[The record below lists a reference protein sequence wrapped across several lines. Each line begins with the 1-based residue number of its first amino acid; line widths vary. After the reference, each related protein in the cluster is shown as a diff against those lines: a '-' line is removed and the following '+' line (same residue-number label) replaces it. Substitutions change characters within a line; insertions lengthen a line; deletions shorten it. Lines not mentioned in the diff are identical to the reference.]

1 MVGVI
6 ANLAL
11 WFALHT
17 LFAQHVAVRAAGL
30 RLDADALEWLLER
43 VGADRGSTR
52 GEVEKLILYAGPDR
66 SIGLEAVRA
75 CVGDQAAVSFDD
87 AVFAEADG
95 AGWRL
100 VVAIADVAHYV
111 RPGVPLDL
119 EARTRG
125 NSVYFPDRVV
135 PMLPE
140 LKAVL
145 VDATR
150 SKLTRARVVVTIS
163 GATPGRSHVLAKLK
177 KLQVRHGLKERSFH
191 ALRHFFCSTLIR
203 RGASIEAVRMLAGHS
218 GLAVTQRY
226 VHATGS
232 ELESAIAKLAGN

>member
-1 MVGVI
+1 MLEHADG
-6 ANLAL
+6 
-11 WFALHT
+11 WLHT
-17 LFAQHVAVRAAGL
+17 AITLAAYAGL
-30 RLDADALEWLLER
+30 RQGEVRALE
-43 VGADRGSTR
+43 VQDIDFDRGSLLVR
-52 GEVEKLILYAGPDR
+52 RSMSEDEVTTPKSGHE
-66 SIGLEAVRA
+66 
-75 CVGDQAAVSFDD
+75 
-87 AVFAEADG
+87 
-95 AGWRL
+95 
-100 VVAIADVAHYV
+100 
-111 RPGVPLDL
+111 
-119 EARTRG
+119 
-125 NSVYFPDRVV
+125 RVV